1 MSSAVLVAIFLV
13 SAGAIWVSGMVLAG
27 TVDTLDGRF
36 GWGDDVGGAVI
47 LGIVTSLPELAI
59 VVSAA
64 AGGELELAT
73 GNILGGIAIQTV
85 VLVLLDARSPSNQPL
100 SSAAGSLVLSLEALT
115 VIGVVTFA
123 VMGSQLNPD
132 SPARPPSLA
141 CSPITQC
148 GLFAATS
155 CNAATSLRPIAAP
168 ITITEVA
175 LRRPREI
182 RSRMARLTPSASP

>member
-1 MSSAVLVAIFLV
+1 
-13 SAGAIWVSGMVLAG
+13 MVLAG

-64 AGGELELAT
+64 AGGDLELAT

-85 VLVLLDARSPSNQPL
+85 VLVLLDMRSPSDQPL
-100 SSAAGSLVLSLEALT
+100 SSAAGSMVLALEALT

-123 VMGSQLNPD
+123 VMGSQLHSDVNLGGLSPVSAVIVATWLGGLAAVRHVQSNPRW
-132 SPARPPSLA
+132 SVQATPAAEPGRMM
-141 CSPITQC
+141 
-148 GLFAATS
+148 
-155 CNAATSLRPIAAP
+155 
-168 ITITEVA
+168 
-175 LRRPREI
+175 
-182 RSRMARLTPSASP
+182 RSHPKHEPVDHFGHRSTRFV